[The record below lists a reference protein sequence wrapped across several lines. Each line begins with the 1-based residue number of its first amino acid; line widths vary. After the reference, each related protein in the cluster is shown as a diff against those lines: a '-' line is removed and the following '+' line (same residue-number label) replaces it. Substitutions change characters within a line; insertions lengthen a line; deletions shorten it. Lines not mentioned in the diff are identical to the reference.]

1 MNKFK
6 VFSYIIALMIALLI
20 ALAIILLTSCE
31 KEDLYCW
38 KCETKTGDEVI
49 STVTACS
56 LTESEIVDFREGL
69 EAQATC
75 ISGQLSE
82 TECIKTK

>member
-1 MNKFK
+1 ML
-6 VFSYIIALMIALLI
+6 V
-20 ALAIILLTSCE
+20 ALAVIIMASCE

-82 TECIKTK
+82 TGCIKTNIK